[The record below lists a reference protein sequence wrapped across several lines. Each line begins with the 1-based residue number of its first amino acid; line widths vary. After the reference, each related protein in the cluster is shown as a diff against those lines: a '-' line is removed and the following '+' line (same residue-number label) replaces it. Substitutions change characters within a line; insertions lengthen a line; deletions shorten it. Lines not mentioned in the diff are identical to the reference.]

1 MRNINSTLLDKT
13 RTSVFIAHRLRTVVE
28 AGQYLYPFT
37 SVNANSSPDLII
49 VLRDGQVVEQG
60 THEELLRRG
69 GLYASMWQQQVS
81 AELFDNEVLQ

>member
-1 MRNINSTLLDKT
+1 MRRVSNSPPTY
-13 RTSVFIAHRLRTVVE
+13 RVHHTVCIPN
-28 AGQYLYPFT
+28 YL
-37 SVNANSSPDLII
+37 SPDLII

-60 THEELLRRG
+60 SHEELLRRG